1 MNLMSK
7 KNTEH
12 SLEEIRTLAE
22 NGNYDETRIKLLEL
36 LKQEPD
42 NRAGL
47 LILGG
52 LYFTDKK
59 YTEAKIVF
67 EKLISIEQS
76 NGNFSIALFNALWKL
91 GQVDEAM
98 EEIRRFILVAD
109 KTQEKAVIQ
118 QYAEFTDSLVRQVE
132 Q

>member
-1 MNLMSK
+1 MNIRSK

-12 SLEEIRTLAE
+12 NLQDIRTLIE
-22 NGNYDETRIKLLEL
+22 NGKHDEAQVKLLNL

-42 NRAGL
+42 NRVAL
-47 LILGG
+47 LALGG

-67 EKLISIEQS
+67 EKLVSMDQS
-76 NGNFSIALFNALWKL
+76 NGTFSIALFNTLWKL
-91 GQVDEAM
+91 GQIDEAV

-109 KTQEKAVIQ
+109 KTQEEAVIR
-118 QYAEFTDSLVRQVE
+118 QYAEIIDALAKQLE
-132 Q
+132 